1 MAGELRADSFLLPS
15 LGSVHFL
22 FNLCSHS
29 VLCVSVSDLIRCLCA
44 WVLLFLEHLFKNVI
58 VATFLMQVPCSLLVL
73 PPHSEA
79 SSLFPITLPI
89 LFFPFFNFS
98 LILSLYLYL
107 ALSRYS
113 FPAFVFILLFP
124 PLFPPSIDFLFS

>member
-1 MAGELRADSFLLPS
+1 MAGELRTDSFLLPP

-29 VLCVSVSDLIRCLCA
+29 VLCVSVCDLIRCLCA

-73 PPHSEA
+73 PPRSES

-89 LFFPFFNFS
+89 SVFSLFLFLPYSLPLPISGPLAILFPCLCFHSSLSPFFS
-98 LILSLYLYL
+98 TIH
-107 ALSRYS
+107 
-113 FPAFVFILLFP
+113 
-124 PLFPPSIDFLFS
+124 